1 MAVLEGKP
9 ADRLPMYCPTIA
21 CDVSS
26 AILGRPV
33 HTGYHSLSFAECRAW
48 VNGEAA
54 HAEFEQKLFEDLIAI
69 HRELKWDVIRL
80 PLRNLGGRRPS
91 RQLDEYTFVFE
102 HPGGTHEVWQW
113 DPKALWLVEIENTKP
128 PVTVAD
134 WPARARRL
142 QADLPQRLAL
152 IREKNAADEIA
163 FRNMAA
169 GQFAYAARGG
179 GIAVGVDEASL
190 MASLLEPGAVA
201 DILDCQLELSLA
213 ALDVLAANGFRIA
226 AGGGDMADKNGPMY
240 SPEIF
245 RELMLPRVK
254 KLAAH
259 CRKLNLHYIWR
270 TDGNLWKVT
279 DMLFKEAGFADYGE
293 VDRDAGME
301 VGKLHA
307 RYPDLNIFGNVSSD
321 VLLRQSAGQVRD
333 YCARVLAESAGRR
346 YVHGPGNAILPGTS
360 AENVRAMSEVLLQ
373 S

>member
-1 MAVLEGKP
+1 MGP
-9 ADRLPMYCPTIA
+9 A
-21 CDVSS
+21 S
-26 AILGRPV
+26 AL
-33 HTGYHSLSFAECRAW
+33 TGGNRKHQ
-48 VNGEAA
+48 AA
-54 HAEFEQKLFEDLIAI
+54 GDS
-69 HRELKWDVIRL
+69 
-80 PLRNLGGRRPS
+80 G
-91 RQLDEYTFVFE
+91 
-102 HPGGTHEVWQW
+102 
-113 DPKALWLVEIENTKP
+113 
-128 PVTVAD
+128 
-134 WPARARRL
+134 
-142 QADLPQRLAL
+142 RLAGAELAPAGGFAATAGL

-163 FRNMAA
+163 FWNMACR
-169 GQFAYAARGG
+169 QFAYAARGG

-190 MASLLEPGAVA
+190 MASMLEPAAVA

-213 ALDVLAANGFRIA
+213 TLDVLAANGFSIA
-226 AGGGDMADKNGPMY
+226 TGGGDMADKNGPMY
-240 SPEIF
+240 SPAIF

-279 DMLFKEAGFADYGE
+279 DLLFQEAGFADYGE

-346 YVHGPGNAILPGTS
+346 YVHGPGNAILPGTP
-360 AENVRAMSEVLLQ
+360 AENVRVMSEVLLAM
-373 S
+373 